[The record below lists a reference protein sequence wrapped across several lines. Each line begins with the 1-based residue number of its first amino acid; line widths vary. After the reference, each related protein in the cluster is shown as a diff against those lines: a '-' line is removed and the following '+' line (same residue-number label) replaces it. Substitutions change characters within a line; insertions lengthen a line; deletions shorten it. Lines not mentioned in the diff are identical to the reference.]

1 MDYGNGD
8 GDQGFDDQ
16 RRVLSGVSSEMMK
29 RPRFFRMLEVG
40 RKLVVTM
47 QDSRSQI

>member
-29 RPRFFRMLEVG
+29 RPRFFS
-40 RKLVVTM
+40 
-47 QDSRSQI
+47 DARSWKEIRGHYAG